1 MDIDKET
8 LKKIEDH
15 FRNIVDESGVDLDE
29 NYMKELE
36 ELIGFDINEFSE
48 EMIKDSR
55 TVKIFIER
63 TSEDAIIPKYAHPT
77 DSGFDLHS
85 TEQIV
90 IPPFGRALVP
100 TGIKVSFSENM
111 EVQVRPKSGLAIN
124 MGLTVLN
131 TPGTIDQ
138 GYTGEIKVIVF
149 NTNNNSVIIEK
160 GMKIA
165 QGVLSPVFNGKYV
178 NLIEV
183 DSIEERDRGDNG
195 FGSTGI

>member
-1 MDIDKET
+1 MDIDKDT
-8 LKKIEDH
+8 LKKIEEQ
-15 FRNIVDESGVDLDE
+15 FRGIVDESGVDIDE
-29 NYMKELE
+29 QYLTELE
-36 ELIGFDINEFSE
+36 NMLGFSFEEISE
-48 EMIKDSR
+48 EMMLQSR
-55 TVKIFIER
+55 TKTLYIER
-63 TSEDAIIPKYAHPT
+63 SSEDAVIPKYAHPS

-85 TEQIV
+85 TEQIT

-100 TGIKVSFSENM
+100 TGIKVSFDENM
-111 EVQVRPKSGLAIN
+111 EIQVRPKSGLAIN

-131 TPGTIDQ
+131 TPGTVDQ

-165 QGVLSPVFNGKYV
+165 QGVLCPVFNGKYV
-178 NLIEV
+178 DIIEV
-183 DSIEERDRGDNG
+183 DSIEDRDRGDNG